1 LKFVFEIA
9 SGGHPVRETARR
21 ARTAVTYARDDAV
34 HVWPLP
40 PANFRNIGQCTSLW
54 QRLRILSTKQCISWY
69 AQMWTRSWHAS

>member
-1 LKFVFEIA
+1 LKFVFEIT

-21 ARTAVTYARDDAV
+21 ARTAVTYARDDAI

-54 QRLRILSTKQCISWY
+54 QPSDSINETMHLTIRADADALV
-69 AQMWTRSWHAS
+69 TRV